1 MERRFNRY
9 DGGKRT
15 GSRFFAG
22 RVRACGMAA
31 VLFFVCLL
39 TAGKTEARQEEEGRS
54 QVRYS
59 ETAWDFGKINELDGP
74 VSHEFTFT
82 NTSKTP
88 FIIDFI
94 AVSCGCTTPEYSKE
108 PVLPG
113 RTGKI
118 KVTYDPAGR
127 PGTFNRSI
135 IVTSNNRKDQVRLYL
150 KGEVE
155 GKPRTPEDD
164 FPVLLADGL
173 RATSN
178 TLLFGYM
185 PRGKKK
191 TQTVDIYNG
200 GTKAVRVG
208 AKVKNAEAAGWT
220 SVSVSPEVLQ
230 PKGRGQITFTYDL
243 SKADVWGL
251 WAVPFAVTAD
261 GKEAGRPLT
270 AYATVTEDFSGW
282 NDRQR
287 RETPR
292 AHLSSQFHHFGGV
305 DKDENLVYDVRIT
318 NGGVRDLIVRHIRTS
333 DRSVTYSIGKTVLAS
348 GESTTLRI
356 VMKALPRSGRM
367 SESVTIILNEPARPM
382 REIRL
387 AANVR

>member
-1 MERRFNRY
+1 MEYGTVMERRFNRY

-127 PGTFNRSI
+127 PGTFNRRI
-135 IVTSNNRKDQVRLYL
+135 IDTSNNRMDQVRLY
-150 KGEVE
+150 
-155 GKPRTPEDD
+155 
-164 FPVLLADGL
+164 
-173 RATSN
+173 
-178 TLLFGYM
+178 
-185 PRGKKK
+185 
-191 TQTVDIYNG
+191 
-200 GTKAVRVG
+200 
-208 AKVKNAEAAGWT
+208 
-220 SVSVSPEVLQ
+220 
-230 PKGRGQITFTYDL
+230 
-243 SKADVWGL
+243 
-251 WAVPFAVTAD
+251 
-261 GKEAGRPLT
+261 
-270 AYATVTEDFSGW
+270 
-282 NDRQR
+282 
-287 RETPR
+287 
-292 AHLSSQFHHFGGV
+292 
-305 DKDENLVYDVRIT
+305 
-318 NGGVRDLIVRHIRTS
+318 
-333 DRSVTYSIGKTVLAS
+333 
-348 GESTTLRI
+348 
-356 VMKALPRSGRM
+356 
-367 SESVTIILNEPARPM
+367 
-382 REIRL
+382 
-387 AANVR
+387 